1 MAKSLNEII
10 NEINNLSNV
19 EVREKFK
26 NIIKEFK
33 EHKIDVNVIDE
44 AEISERMKKIMFETI
59 YYVEKINND
68 WG

>member
-33 EHKIDVNVIDE
+33 EYKIDVNVIDE

-68 WG
+68 

>member
-68 WG
+68 

>member
-33 EHKIDVNVIDE
+33 EYKIDVNVIDE